1 MARVWEIPIEL
12 QGFEGR
18 GLKYRGSIWRGGVVL
33 LDGQRVK
40 GRWGRYTLRDN
51 QGREVS
57 LRVRGNGVDPIPKI
71 EVASKVIQL
80 APPLRWYEYVWAG
93 LPLLLIHVGGAL
105 GAAIGAVALVWNAGV
120 FRSDRTLAGKYLTT
134 GAITLGAALA
144 YVVSVSALYLL
155 LDFLGV
161 HPGTRSN

>member
-1 MARVWEIPIEL
+1 MAHTREIPIEL
-12 QGFEGR
+12 EGFEGR
-18 GLKYRGSIWRGGVVL
+18 GLKYCGSIWRSGSIV
-33 LDGQRVK
+33 LDGQRIK

-71 EVASKVIQL
+71 EVAGKVIHL

-105 GAAIGAVALVWNAGV
+105 GAAVGAVALVWNATI
-120 FRSDRTLAGKYLTT
+120 FRSERTLARKYLTT
-134 GAITLGAALA
+134 AAITLGAAVA

-155 LDFLGV
+155 LEFLGV
-161 HPGTRSN
+161 HPGGRSS